1 MALVRQRRPA
11 LTLDLPVADPASD
24 RRRLLPPLPPPPAI
38 SSSSSSATDARIS
51 DFEKLSVLGNGNGGT
66 VYKVRHRR
74 TLALYALKLPSAS
87 VHSASLRRELDL
99 HLRASPHPHIL
110 PLISP
115 IPSPSGDHAFLLE
128 LMDLGSLDSLL
139 RRHGPLPEPA
149 LASIARRLLL
159 GLAHLHSL
167 QIVHRDIKPANILV
181 NSAGEVKIADFGA
194 GRLLRRSLDT
204 CLSYI
209 GTCAYMSPE
218 RFQPAAH
225 GYDGFAGDVW
235 SLGLTVLELRLGRFP
250 LLGEGE
256 RADWAALVCAI
267 CLGDVTPA
275 EMDGY
280 DASEELKSFVGRCLE
295 RDAAKR
301 WTVTELLSHPFVA
314 RSDSDECDRV
324 FRELVRTES

>member
-1 MALVRQRRPA
+1 MALVRERRLT
-11 LTLDLPVADPASD
+11 LTLDLPAADQVSD
-24 RRRLLPPLPPPPAI
+24 RRRLLPPLHPPQVT
-38 SSSSSSATDARIS
+38 SSSSASSASS
-51 DFEKLSVLGNGNGGT
+51 DFDKICVLGHGNGGT

-74 TLALYALKLPSAS
+74 TLALFALKLPSPSA
-87 VHSASLRRELDL
+87 HSSDLRRELDL
-99 HLRASPHPHIL
+99 HLRASPHPSIL

-115 IPSPSGDHAFLLE
+115 IPTPAGDHALLLE

-149 LASIARRLLL
+149 LASISRRLLL

-181 NSAGEVKIADFGA
+181 NSAGDVKIADFGA
-194 GRLLRRSLDT
+194 GRFLRRSLDT

-218 RFQPAAH
+218 RFQPPAH
-225 GYDGFAGDVW
+225 GYDGYAGDVW

-267 CLGDVTPA
+267 CLGDGSPA
-275 EMDGY
+275 AMDGY